1 MCYIRGTDL
10 EESER
15 RNGSCVCLERYWGPH
30 CGIPDSAWWSFYKHN
45 KTERLKLKPRKVPRR
60 LIHGLQVNHEFD
72 LFEARLEMLDDIVDV
87 YLLLESNYT
96 AYGSGKE
103 LLFMEKFR
111 AGWLEKYQS
120 KIQYVFLSF
129 FHEQAKGRVHLT
141 LLYLRGSSSPN
152 RGELNEPFP

>member
-1 MCYIRGTDL
+1 
-10 EESER
+10 
-15 RNGSCVCLERYWGPH
+15 
-30 CGIPDSAWWSFYKHN
+30 
-45 KTERLKLKPRKVPRR
+45 
-60 LIHGLQVNHEFD
+60 
-72 LFEARLEMLDDIVDV
+72 MLDDIVDV

-129 FHEQAKGRVHLT
+129 FHEQAKGRVHLI
-141 LLYLRGSSSPN
+141 LLHLWGSSSPN